1 MEMSLFFRLFAG
13 VPMSEMDI
21 FPLVPL
27 GCWLFPIGIY
37 LLIIGFRLGMD
48 KQNKRFV
55 VVRCGSTQKWWKH
68 IFLRNL
74 LNGVFAAVSL
84 LALFQMV
91 DLFAFQA
98 FTGNLK
104 EISVIFVLWTVHA
117 MALSALFLFLETL
130 RIKKMIPTMLL
141 LLEGFTFLSGFHFRK
156 SARFMFGVWGMYV
169 QSDLYEGMYGFSI
182 ISVIIV
188 QAIIMIVCYWLGGY
202 LLKGKEME
210 GV

>member
-1 MEMSLFFRLFAG
+1 MSLFFRLFAG
-13 VPMSEMDI
+13 VPMDEMDT

-37 LLIIGFRLGMD
+37 LLIIAFRFGMD
-48 KQNKRFV
+48 KQNRRFV
-55 VVRCGSTQKWWKH
+55 IVRYGWLQKWWNH
-68 IFLRNL
+68 VFLKNL
-74 LNGVFAAVSL
+74 LKGGFAAVGL
-84 LALFQMV
+84 LTLFKII
-91 DLFAFQA
+91 DLFVLQM

-117 MALSALFLFLETL
+117 MTLSALFLFLETI
-130 RIKKMIPTMLL
+130 RIKKMIPTVIL
-141 LLEGFTFLSGFHFRK
+141 LLEGLTFLSGFQFRK

-169 QSDLYEGMYGFSI
+169 QSNLYEDTYGFSV

-188 QAIIMIVCYWLGGY
+188 QAAIIAVCYWLGSY
-202 LLKGKEME
+202 LLKGREME

>member
-1 MEMSLFFRLFAG
+1 MSLFFQLFAG
-13 VPMSEMDI
+13 VAMDEMDTL
-21 FPLVPL
+21 PLIPL

-37 LLIIGFRLGMD
+37 LLVLGFQLGMD
-48 KQNKRFV
+48 KQNRRFV
-55 VVRCGSTQKWWKH
+55 IVRCGWIQKWWKH
-68 IFLRNL
+68 FFLRNL

-84 LALFQMV
+84 LTLFKMI
-91 DLFAFQA
+91 DLFALHM

-117 MALSALFLFLETL
+117 MTLSAIFLFMETL
-130 RIKKMIPTMLL
+130 RIKKMIPAGLL
-141 LLEGFTFLSGFHFRK
+141 LLEGLTFLSGFHFRK

-169 QSDLYEGMYGFSI
+169 QSNLYKDMYGFSI
-182 ISVIIV
+182 ISVMIV
-188 QAIIMIVCYWLGGY
+188 QVTIIIVCYWLGSY

>member
-1 MEMSLFFRLFAG
+1 MSLFFQLFAG
-13 VPMSEMDI
+13 VAMDEMDTL
-21 FPLVPL
+21 PLIPL

-37 LLIIGFRLGMD
+37 LLVLGFQLGMD
-48 KQNKRFV
+48 KQNRRFV
-55 VVRCGSTQKWWKH
+55 IVRCGWIQKWWKLF
-68 IFLRNL
+68 FLRNL

-84 LALFQMV
+84 LTIFKMI
-91 DLFAFQA
+91 DLFALHM

-117 MALSALFLFLETL
+117 MTLSAIFLFMETL
-130 RIKKMIPTMLL
+130 RIKKMIPAGLL
-141 LLEGFTFLSGFHFRK
+141 LLEGLTFLSGFHFRK

-169 QSDLYEGMYGFSI
+169 QSNLYEDMYGFSI

-188 QAIIMIVCYWLGGY
+188 QITIVVACYWIGGCF
-202 LLKGKEME
+202 LKGKEME

>member
-1 MEMSLFFRLFAG
+1 MSLFFRLFAG
-13 VPMSEMDI
+13 VPTDEIDT

-37 LLIIGFRLGMD
+37 LLVIGFRLGMG
-48 KQNKRFV
+48 KQNRRFV
-55 VVRCGSTQKWWKH
+55 IVRCGWIQKWWKH
-68 IFLRNL
+68 FFLRNL

-84 LALFQMV
+84 LTLFKMI
-91 DLFAFQA
+91 DLFALHM

-117 MALSALFLFLETL
+117 MTLSAIFLFMETL
-130 RIKKMIPTMLL
+130 RIKKMIPAGLL
-141 LLEGFTFLSGFHFRK
+141 LLEGLTFLSGFQFRK

-169 QSDLYEGMYGFSI
+169 QSNLHESMYGFSI
-182 ISVIIV
+182 ISVMIV
-188 QAIIMIVCYWLGGY
+188 QVTIIMICYWVGSY
-202 LLKGKEME
+202 WLKGKEME

>member
-1 MEMSLFFRLFAG
+1 MSLFFQLFAG
-13 VPMSEMDI
+13 VPMDEMDT

-37 LLIIGFRLGMD
+37 LLIISFRLDRD
-48 KQNKRFV
+48 KQNRCFV
-55 VVRCGSTQKWWKH
+55 IVRYGWIQKWWKH
-68 IFLRNL
+68 YFLRNL
-74 LNGVFAAVSL
+74 LNGIFVTVSL
-84 LALFQMV
+84 LTLFKLI
-91 DLFAFQA
+91 DLFVLHM

-104 EISVIFVLWTVHA
+104 EMSVIFVLWAVHT
-117 MALSALFLFLETL
+117 MTLSALFLFLETL
-130 RIKKMIPTMLL
+130 RIKKMIPAGLL
-141 LLEGFTFLSGFHFRK
+141 LLEGLTFLSGFRFRK

-169 QSDLYEGMYGFSI
+169 QSNLYEDMYGFSI

-188 QAIIMIVCYWLGGY
+188 QGTIIIACYWLGSY

>member
-1 MEMSLFFRLFAG
+1 MSLFFQLFAG
-13 VPMSEMDI
+13 VAMDEMDTL
-21 FPLVPL
+21 PLIPL

-37 LLIIGFRLGMD
+37 LLVLGFQLGMD
-48 KQNKRFV
+48 KQNRRFV
-55 VVRCGSTQKWWKH
+55 IVRCGWIQKWWKH
-68 IFLRNL
+68 FFLRNL

-84 LALFQMV
+84 LTLFKMI
-91 DLFAFQA
+91 DLFALHM

-117 MALSALFLFLETL
+117 MTLSAIFLFMETL
-130 RIKKMIPTMLL
+130 RIKKMIPAGLL
-141 LLEGFTFLSGFHFRK
+141 LLEGLTFLSGFHFRK

-169 QSDLYEGMYGFSI
+169 QSNLYEDMLAHSI
-182 ISVIIV
+182 ISVMIV
-188 QAIIMIVCYWLGGY
+188 QVTIIIVCYWLGSY